1 MAVSAQ
7 KLAQYAAKRDFT
19 KTAEPSGEGAAE
31 ASDKPAFVVQK
42 HAARRL
48 HYDFRLEWEG
58 VLLSWAVTR
67 GPSAV
72 TSVKRLA
79 VRTEDHPLDYGGFEG
94 TIAAKQYGAGTVML
108 WDQGWWQPQEDFGK
122 GLKSGKI
129 KIVLHGQRM
138 KGRWALVRMQTKEK
152 RENWLLI
159 KEHDAFEE
167 EDEDGLIERFD
178 TSVTTGRS
186 MDEIAAGKPAS
197 MPAAKSVSKRAGK
210 TAKQVPSKAGFTL
223 AAPKFRKP
231 QLAKLTKNV
240 PEGDDWLHE
249 TKFDGYRC
257 LAALGKAGVT
267 LYTRSG
273 LDWTDRY
280 AGLAEAFKELDGANA
295 LIDGEVVAAS
305 SAGGSPF
312 SALQRDLEERR
323 PVIFMAFDL
332 LELDGKSLVKRPLT
346 ERKQA
351 LELLLAGQGPNA
363 AIRYSEHVVGRGP
376 EVFKAVAKAG
386 GEGIISKSC
395 DSSYTGTRSGSWLKI
410 KTGLR
415 QEFVVGGFSPSST
428 RGRPFA
434 SLLVGTRE
442 NGVLRYRGRVGGGL
456 GERDLETLAGMMKG
470 LERKTSPFD
479 EVPGEIARSA
489 QWVTPGLVVEVDYAE
504 LTDQGSIRHGVF
516 RGIRQDKEASM
527 VKLEKPD
534 RLDNEGAGKDAG
546 KDRKFLG
553 VRVSSPD
560 RVVFPDAGCTKGD
573 VASYYAKA
581 AERMLDLAGNRPL
594 SLLRCPEGTD
604 GDCFFQKHAGKGFPD
619 SVGSVDIEES
629 SGKTEPYMVIRKP
642 EGFVAA
648 AQMGS
653 IEFHIW
659 GSRADRLEKPD
670 RLVFDLDPDEGLGF
684 AEVKAAAR
692 EVRKLLG
699 DIGLDSI
706 PMVTGGKGVHVI
718 VPLKRTAEWET
729 VTVFARTIASHLAA
743 RFPDRY
749 VATMSKAKRKGKIF
763 IDWLRNDRGS
773 TAVAPY
779 SIRARKG
786 APVAVPVTWAE
797 LARLRQAN
805 GFDISK
811 AVKRLEQPCPLQ
823 SMEAS
828 QSISQAVVE
837 SLEKLIN
844 R

>member
-1 MAVSAQ
+1 MTVSAQ
-7 KLAQYAAKRDFT
+7 KLADYAAKRDFT
-19 KTAEPSGEGAAE
+19 KTAEPSGEGVAK
-31 ASDKPAFVVQK
+31 ASDKPSFVVQK

-58 VLLSWAVTR
+58 VLLSWAITR

-79 VRTEDHPLDYGGFEG
+79 VRTEDHPLDYGDFEG

-108 WDQGWWQPQEDFGK
+108 WDKGWWQPQEDFAQ

-129 KIVLHGQRM
+129 KIILHGQRM

-167 EDEDGLIERFD
+167 DSEDGLTERFD
-178 TSVTTGRS
+178 TSVTTARS
-186 MDEIAAGKPAS
+186 MDDIAAGKPAKKS
-197 MPAAKSVSKRAGK
+197 SARRKGKTVKPAA
-210 TAKQVPSKAGFTL
+210 PSKTGFTL
-223 AAPKFRKP
+223 ATPGFHRP
-231 QLAKLTKNV
+231 QLAKLTKAV

-257 LAALGKAGVT
+257 LAALGKNGVT

-280 AGLAEAFKELDGANA
+280 AGLAEAFAELDCANA
-295 LIDGEVVAAS
+295 LIDGEVVSAS
-305 SAGGSPF
+305 SAGGSHF

-332 LELDGKSLVKRPLT
+332 LELDGKSLVKRPLS
-346 ERKQA
+346 ERKEA
-351 LELLLAGQGPNA
+351 LSRLLARQHRGA
-363 AIRYSEHVVGRGP
+363 AIRYSDHVVGRGP

-395 DSSYTGTRSGSWLKI
+395 GGLYTGTRNGSWLKI

-415 QEFVVGGFSPSST
+415 QEFVVGGFSPSSA

-434 SLLVGTRE
+434 SLLVGSRE

-456 GERDLETLAGMMKG
+456 GERDLETLAG
-470 LERKTSPFD
+470 LLQSRSRKTSPFD
-479 EVPGEIARSA
+479 DVPAEIARSA
-489 QWVTPGLVVEVDYAE
+489 KWVTPELVIEVDYAE

-516 RGIRQDKEASM
+516 RGVRQDKEASM

-534 RLDNEGAGKDAG
+534 TSDSKKDS
-546 KDRKFLG
+546 KDQKFLG
-553 VRVSSPD
+553 IRVSSPD

-573 VASYYAKA
+573 VAAYYAKA
-581 AERMLDLAGNRPL
+581 ADRMLDLAGNRPV
-594 SLLRCPEGTD
+594 SLLRCPDGTD
-604 GDCFFQKHAGKGFPD
+604 GDCFFQKHAGQGFPD
-619 SVGSVDIEES
+619 GIGSVEITES
-629 SGKTEPYMVIRKP
+629 SGKAQPYMVIEQP
-642 EGFVAA
+642 AGFVAA
-648 AQMGS
+648 AQMGT

-659 GSRADRLEKPD
+659 GSRADALEKPD

-684 AEVKAAAR
+684 AEVKAAAKD
-692 EVRKLLG
+692 VRKLLS
-699 DIGLDSI
+699 DIGLESI

-718 VPLKRTAEWET
+718 VPLKRIAEWDT
-729 VTVFARTIASHLAA
+729 VAFFARTVASHLASIQ
-743 RFPDRY
+743 PDRY

-797 LARLRQAN
+797 LGRLRQAN
-805 GFDISK
+805 GFTIPK
-811 AVKRLEQPCPLQ
+811 ALKRLEQPCPLQ
-823 SMEAS
+823 GLDVS

-837 SLEKLIN
+837 ALEKLIN

>member
-1 MAVSAQ
+1 MAVSVK

-19 KTAEPSGEGAAE
+19 KTAEPSGEGAAK
-31 ASDKPAFVVQK
+31 ASDKPVFVVQK

-94 TIAAKQYGAGTVML
+94 TIAPKQYGAGTVML
-108 WDQGWWQPQEDFGK
+108 WDQGWWQPQEDFAE
-122 GLKSGKI
+122 GLKTGKL
-129 KIVLHGQRM
+129 KIILHGQRM

-178 TSVTTGRS
+178 NSVKTGRS
-186 MDEIAAGKPAS
+186 MDDIAAGKPAKKT
-197 MPAAKSVSKRAGK
+197 AAKRPGK
-210 TAKQVPSKAGFTL
+210 TAKPEASSKTGFTL
-223 AAPKFRKP
+223 ATPKFRKP
-231 QLAKLTKNV
+231 QLAKLTKHV
-240 PEGDDWLHE
+240 PDGDDWLHE

-257 LAALGKAGVT
+257 LAALGKDGVT

-273 LDWTDRY
+273 HDWTDRY
-280 AGLAEAFKELDGANA
+280 AGLTEAFTELDCRNA

-305 SAGGSPF
+305 SAGGSHF

-332 LELDGKSLVKRPLT
+332 LELDGKSLVKLPLS

-351 LELLLAGQGPNA
+351 LNRLLAGQHRGA
-363 AIRYSEHVVGRGP
+363 AVRYSEHVVGHGP
-376 EVFKAVAKAG
+376 QVFKAVEKAG

-415 QEFVVGGFSPSST
+415 QEFVVGGFSPSSA

-434 SLLVGTRE
+434 SLLVGSRE

-456 GERDLETLAGMMKG
+456 GERDLETLTG
-470 LERKTSPFD
+470 LMQSRTRKTSPFD
-479 EVPGEIARSA
+479 AVPAEIARSA
-489 QWVTPGLVVEVDYAE
+489 KWVTPELVIEVDYAE

-516 RGIRQDKEASM
+516 RGVRQDKEASM
-527 VKLEKPD
+527 VKLETPD
-534 RLDNEGAGKDAG
+534 VPNSKDQ
-546 KDRKFLG
+546 KFLG
-553 VRVSSPD
+553 IRVSSPD

-581 AERMLDLAGNRPL
+581 AERMLDLAGNRPV
-594 SLLRCPEGTD
+594 SLLRCPDGTE
-604 GDCFFQKHAGKGFPD
+604 GDCFFQKHAGQGFPEGI
-619 SVGSVDIEES
+619 GSVEITES
-629 SGKTEPYMVIRKP
+629 SGKSQPYMVIEKP
-642 EGFVAA
+642 AGFVAA
-648 AQMGS
+648 AQMGT

-659 GSRADRLEKPD
+659 GSRADALEKPD

-684 AEVKAAAR
+684 AEVKAAAK
-692 EVRKLLG
+692 EVRKLLA
-699 DIGLDSI
+699 DIGLESI

-718 VPLKRTAEWET
+718 VPLKRIAEWDT
-729 VTVFARTIASHLAA
+729 VAFFARTIASHLAA

-779 SIRARKG
+779 SIRARNG

-797 LARLRQAN
+797 LGRLKQAN
-805 GFDISK
+805 GFDIPK
-811 AVKRLEQPCPLQ
+811 ALKRLEQPCPLQ
-823 SMEAS
+823 GLEAT
-828 QSISQAVVE
+828 QSISQAVVGA
-837 SLEKLIN
+837 LEKLIN

>member
-1 MAVSAQ
+1 MPASAK
-7 KLAQYAAKRDFT
+7 KLADYAAKRDFSR
-19 KTAEPSGEGAAE
+19 TAEPRGDGRSET
-31 ASDKPAFVVQK
+31 SDRPVFVVQK

-48 HYDFRLEWEG
+48 HYDFRLEWQG

-67 GPSAV
+67 GPSAD

-94 TIAAKQYGAGTVML
+94 TIAPKQYGAGTVML
-108 WDQGWWQPQEDFGK
+108 WDQGWWQPQEDFAT
-122 GLKSGKI
+122 GLKTGKI
-129 KIVLHGQRM
+129 KIILHGQRM
-138 KGRWALVRMQTKEK
+138 KGRWALVRMQTREK

-159 KEHDAFEE
+159 KEHDGFEE
-167 EDEDGLIERFD
+167 ETEDGLIERYD
-178 TSVTTGRS
+178 TSVSTCRS
-186 MDEIAAGKPAS
+186 MDEIAAGKP
-197 MPAAKSVSKRAGK
+197 PRRATK
-210 TAKQVPSKAGFTL
+210 TASKARSRTGFTL
-223 AAPKFRKP
+223 ATPKFHKP
-231 QLAKLTKNV
+231 QLARLSKQA

-257 LAALGKAGVT
+257 LAALGKDGIK

-280 AGLAEAFKELDGANA
+280 AGLTEAFTELDCRNA

-305 SAGGSPF
+305 NARGSHF
-312 SALQRDLEERR
+312 SALQRDLEQGR

-332 LELDGKSLVKRPLT
+332 LELDGKSLVKLPLT

-351 LELLLAGQGPNA
+351 LSLLLAGQPKKA
-363 AIRYSEHVVGRGP
+363 QVRYSEHVAGHGP
-376 EVFKAVAKAG
+376 RVFKAVAKAG

-395 DSSYTGTRSGSWLKI
+395 DSLYTGTRSGSWLKI

-415 QEFVVGGFSPSST
+415 QEFIVGGYSPSSAKH
-428 RGRPFA
+428 RPFA
-434 SLLVGTRE
+434 SLLVGSRE
-442 NGVLRYRGRVGGGL
+442 NGLLRYRGRVGGGL
-456 GERDLETLAGMMKG
+456 GERDLETLTG
-470 LERKTSPFD
+470 LMQGRARKTSPFD
-479 EVPGEIARSA
+479 EVPAEIARSA
-489 QWVTPGLVVEVDYAE
+489 KWITPDLVIEVDYAE

-516 RGIRQDKEASM
+516 RGVRQDKEASM

-534 RLDNEGAGKDAG
+534 APESKDDS
-546 KDRKFLG
+546 KDQKFLG

-573 VASYYAKA
+573 VAAYYAKA
-581 AERMLDLAGNRPL
+581 AERMLNLAGNRPV
-594 SLLRCPEGTD
+594 SLLRCPDGTD

-619 SVGSVDIEES
+619 GIGSVEIMES
-629 SGKTEPYMVIRKP
+629 SGKTEPYMVIEKP
-642 EGFVAA
+642 AGFVAA
-648 AQMGS
+648 AQMGT

-659 GSRADRLEKPD
+659 GSRADDLEKPD

-684 AEVKAAAR
+684 AEVKTAAKQ
-692 EVRKLLG
+692 VKTLLG
-699 DIGLDSI
+699 DIGLDSL

-718 VPLKRTAEWET
+718 VPLKRIAEWET
-729 VTVFARTIASHLAA
+729 VTFFARTIASHLAQ
-743 RFPDRY
+743 RHPDRY

-763 IDWLRNDRGS
+763 IDWLRNDRGA

-786 APVAVPVTWAE
+786 APVAVPVTWAK
-797 LARLRQAN
+797 LARLKQAN
-805 GFDISK
+805 GFTIAK
-811 AVKRLEQPCPLQ
+811 ALKRLDQPCPLQ
-823 SMEAS
+823 AMDAD

-837 SLEKLIN
+837 ALEKLIN

>member
-415 QEFVVGGFSPSST
+415 QEFVVG
-428 RGRPFA
+428 R
-434 SLLVGTRE
+434 LL
-442 NGVLRYRGRVGGGL
+442 
-456 GERDLETLAGMMKG
+456 A
-470 LERKTSPFD
+470 
-479 EVPGEIARSA
+479 
-489 QWVTPGLVVEVDYAE
+489 
-504 LTDQGSIRHGVF
+504 
-516 RGIRQDKEASM
+516 
-527 VKLEKPD
+527 
-534 RLDNEGAGKDAG
+534 
-546 KDRKFLG
+546 
-553 VRVSSPD
+553 
-560 RVVFPDAGCTKGD
+560 
-573 VASYYAKA
+573 
-581 AERMLDLAGNRPL
+581 
-594 SLLRCPEGTD
+594 
-604 GDCFFQKHAGKGFPD
+604 
-619 SVGSVDIEES
+619 
-629 SGKTEPYMVIRKP
+629 
-642 EGFVAA
+642 
-648 AQMGS
+648 
-653 IEFHIW
+653 
-659 GSRADRLEKPD
+659 
-670 RLVFDLDPDEGLGF
+670 
-684 AEVKAAAR
+684 
-692 EVRKLLG
+692 
-699 DIGLDSI
+699 
-706 PMVTGGKGVHVI
+706 
-718 VPLKRTAEWET
+718 
-729 VTVFARTIASHLAA
+729 
-743 RFPDRY
+743 
-749 VATMSKAKRKGKIF
+749 
-763 IDWLRNDRGS
+763 
-773 TAVAPY
+773 
-779 SIRARKG
+779 
-786 APVAVPVTWAE
+786 
-797 LARLRQAN
+797 
-805 GFDISK
+805 
-811 AVKRLEQPCPLQ
+811 
-823 SMEAS
+823 
-828 QSISQAVVE
+828 
-837 SLEKLIN
+837 LI
-844 R
+844 

>member
-1 MAVSAQ
+1 MPASAK
-7 KLAQYAAKRDFT
+7 KLAQYAAKRDFS
-19 KTAEPSGEGAAE
+19 KTAEPSGEGPAKT
-31 ASDKPAFVVQK
+31 SGRPAFVVQK

-67 GPSAV
+67 GPSADP
-72 TSVKRLA
+72 SVKRLA
-79 VRTEDHPLDYGGFEG
+79 VRTEDHPLDYGNFEG
-94 TIAAKQYGAGTVML
+94 TNAPKQYGAGTVML
-108 WDQGWWQPQEDFGK
+108 WDQGWWEAQEDFAA

-138 KGRWALVRMQTKEK
+138 KGRWTLVRMQTQEK

-167 EDEDGLIERFD
+167 DTENGLIDRYE
-178 TSVTTGRS
+178 TSVATSRS
-186 MDEIAAGKPAS
+186 MDDIAAGKPA
-197 MPAAKSVSKRAGK
+197 AKRASKTTGK
-210 TAKQVPSKAGFTL
+210 ARSRTGFTL
-223 AAPKFRKP
+223 ATPKFRKP
-231 QLAKLTKNV
+231 QLAKLARQV

-257 LAALGKAGVT
+257 LAALGKGGIK

-280 AGLAEAFKELDGANA
+280 AGLTEAFTELDCRNA

-305 SAGGSPF
+305 SARGSHF
-312 SALQRDLEERR
+312 SALQRDLEEGR

-332 LELDGKSLVKRPLT
+332 PELDGKSLVKHKLT

-351 LELLLAGQGPNA
+351 LSLLLAGQPKGAPV
-363 AIRYSEHVVGRGP
+363 RYSDHVVGRGP
-376 EVFKAVAKAG
+376 QVFKAVEKAG
-386 GEGIISKSC
+386 EEGIISKAC
-395 DSSYTGTRSGSWLKI
+395 DSLYTGTRNGSWLKI

-415 QEFVVGGFSPSST
+415 QEFIVGGYSPSSAKQ
-428 RGRPFA
+428 RPFA
-434 SLLVGTRE
+434 SLLVGSRE
-442 NGVLRYRGRVGGGL
+442 NGMLRYRGRVGGGL
-456 GERDLETLAGMMKG
+456 SERDLETLSG
-470 LERKTSPFD
+470 LMRGRTRKTSPFD
-479 EVPGEIARSA
+479 EVPAEIARSA
-489 QWVTPGLVVEVDYAE
+489 KWVTPDLVIEVDYAE

-516 RGIRQDKEASM
+516 RGVRQDKEASM

-534 RLDNEGAGKDAG
+534 APNSKVQE
-546 KDRKFLG
+546 FLG

-560 RVVFPDAGCTKGD
+560 RVVFPDASCTKGD
-573 VASYYAKA
+573 VAAYYAKA
-581 AERMLDLAGNRPL
+581 AERMLDLAGNRPV
-594 SLLRCPEGTD
+594 SLLRCPDGTE

-619 SVGSVDIEES
+619 GIGSVEIKES
-629 SGKTEPYMVIRKP
+629 SGKTEPYMVIEKP
-642 EGFVAA
+642 AGFVAA
-648 AQMGS
+648 AQMGT

-659 GSRADRLEKPD
+659 GSRADDLEKPD

-692 EVRKLLG
+692 DVRKLLA
-699 DIGLDSI
+699 DIGLDCL

-718 VPLKRTAEWET
+718 VPLRRIAEWET
-729 VTVFARTIASHLAA
+729 VTFFARTIASHLAQ
-743 RFPDRY
+743 RHPDRY

-779 SIRARKG
+779 SIRARQG
-786 APVAVPVTWAE
+786 APVAVPVTWAQ
-797 LARLRQAN
+797 LGRLKAAN
-805 GFDISK
+805 GFNIAK
-811 AVKRLEQPCPLQ
+811 ALKRLEQPCPLQ
-823 SMEAS
+823 AMDAS

-837 SLEKLIN
+837 ALEKLIN